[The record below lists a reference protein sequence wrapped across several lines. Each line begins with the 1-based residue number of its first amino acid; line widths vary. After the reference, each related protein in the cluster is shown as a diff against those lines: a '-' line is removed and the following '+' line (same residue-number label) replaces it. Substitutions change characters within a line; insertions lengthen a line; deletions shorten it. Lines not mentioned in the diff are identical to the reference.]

1 MVSFLL
7 ENQQATQKLG
17 EKLAEKLLPNDVILL
32 KGDLG
37 AGKTTFIQ
45 GLGLGLGITEPIV
58 SPTFTLINEYPEGKI
73 PLYHIDVYRLST
85 EQIKYLHLEN
95 YWEGIEVEVGITAIE
110 WANLLP
116 TLPPS
121 YISLELILIPENDT
135 RKAIITTHN
144 RELFI

>member
-45 GLGLGLGITEPIV
+45 GLGVGLGITEPIV